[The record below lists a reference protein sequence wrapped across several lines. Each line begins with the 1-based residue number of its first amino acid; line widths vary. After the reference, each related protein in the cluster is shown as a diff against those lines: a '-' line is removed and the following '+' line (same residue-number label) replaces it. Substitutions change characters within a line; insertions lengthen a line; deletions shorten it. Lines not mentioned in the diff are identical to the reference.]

1 MAANWSKIWD
11 YICSKNPDDGH
22 LEFRDDVMGFGQLL
36 NVVGAACQ
44 WAVVDLRVPELHYVQ
59 NNPGILG
66 IIFCPS
72 CNEGLGVC
80 GPMKPKI
87 PTSSQSL
94 LRPDDRLWWN
104 APILWSM
111 INVNA

>member
-66 IIFCPS
+66 II
-72 CNEGLGVC
+72 L
-80 GPMKPKI
+80 
-87 PTSSQSL
+87 SQL
-94 LRPDDRLWWN
+94 
-104 APILWSM
+104 
-111 INVNA
+111 

>member
-1 MAANWSKIWD
+1 MAANLSKIWD

-44 WAVVDLRVPELHYVQ
+44 WAVVDLRVLELHYVQ

-94 LRPDDRLWWN
+94 LRPDDRLWHGGN
-104 APILWSM
+104 CR
-111 INVNA
+111 

>member
-22 LEFRDDVMGFGQLL
+22 LEFRDDVMGFGQPL

-66 IIFCPS
+66 IIFAPA
-72 CNEGLGVC
+72 V
-80 GPMKPKI
+80 MKGFACVG
-87 PTSSQSL
+87 Q
-94 LRPDDRLWWN
+94 
-104 APILWSM
+104 
-111 INVNA
+111 

>member
-11 YICSKNPDDGH
+11 YICSKNSDDGH

-59 NNPGILG
+59 KNR
-66 IIFCPS
+66 PS
-72 CNEGLGVC
+72 LR
-80 GPMKPKI
+80 
-87 PTSSQSL
+87 SFLSQL
-94 LRPDDRLWWN
+94 
-104 APILWSM
+104 
-111 INVNA
+111 